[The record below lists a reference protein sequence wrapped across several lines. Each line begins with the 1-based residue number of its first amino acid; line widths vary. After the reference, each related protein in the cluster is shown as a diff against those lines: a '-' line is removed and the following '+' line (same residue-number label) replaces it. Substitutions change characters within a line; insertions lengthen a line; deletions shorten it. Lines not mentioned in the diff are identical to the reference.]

1 MTTSKETA
9 PRANRKTIIGVVS
22 SISGQKSVKV
32 VIDYKKQHP
41 LYRKEVSRQTV
52 LHAHDEESK
61 CRVGDKVEV
70 MQTRPISR
78 LKRWRVIRVVAAA
91 PSNA

>member
-1 MTTSKETA
+1 MN
-9 PRANRKTIIGVVS
+9 RAARKSIIGVVS
-22 SISGQKSVKV
+22 SVSGQKSVKV
-32 VIDYKKQHP
+32 VVDYKKQHP

-52 LHAHDEESK
+52 VHAHDEDSK

-78 LKRWRVIRVVAAA
+78 LKRWRVTKILAVA
-91 PSNA
+91 PTNA

>member
-1 MTTSKETA
+1 M
-9 PRANRKTIIGVVS
+9 NRQDRKSIIGVVS
-22 SISGQKSVKV
+22 SVSGQKSVKV
-32 VIDYKKQHP
+32 VVDYKKQHP
-41 LYRKEVSRQTV
+41 LYRKEINRQTV

-78 LKRWRVIRVVAAA
+78 LKRWRVTRIVTAA
-91 PSNA
+91 PKSV

>member
-1 MTTSKETA
+1 MTQPA
-9 PRANRKTIIGVVS
+9 PQRANRKSIVGVVS
-22 SISGQKSVKV
+22 SVSGQKSVKV

-61 CRVGDKVEV
+61 CRVGDRVEV

-78 LKRWRVIRVVAAA
+78 LKRWRVVRIVAAA
-91 PSNA
+91 PTNA

>member
-1 MTTSKETA
+1 MTSKPIE
-9 PRANRKTIIGVVS
+9 RANRKSIIGVVS
-22 SISGQKSVKV
+22 SVSGQKSVKV
-32 VIDYKKQHP
+32 VVDYKKQHP
-41 LYRKEVSRQTV
+41 LYRKEISRQTV

-78 LKRWRVIRVVAAA
+78 LKRWRVIRVVTAA
-91 PSNA
+91 PANA